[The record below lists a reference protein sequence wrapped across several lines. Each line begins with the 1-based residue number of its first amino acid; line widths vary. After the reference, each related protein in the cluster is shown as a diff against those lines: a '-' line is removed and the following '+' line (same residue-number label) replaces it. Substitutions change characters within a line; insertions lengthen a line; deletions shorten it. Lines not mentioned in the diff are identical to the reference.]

1 MPDQPVVRMP
11 TQHKLLPFGAAVM
24 RIVTPGADTG
34 KAFGMIE
41 YYSGA
46 AVQSEPPMMTHTR
59 EDWTC
64 WVLAGSLNVRLKE
77 REILLPTQGSI
88 TVPRGTP
95 FAWWTRY
102 PQPLRLLLMFS
113 PGGVEQFFADVLD
126 GAKALGTEPDQEK
139 LSAKVAELQDRYGI
153 VPGR

>member
-1 MPDQPVVRMP
+1 MPDQAVVKMP

-24 RIVTPGADTG
+24 RIVSPAAHTG
-34 KAFGMIE
+34 GAFGMVE
-41 YYSGA
+41 YFSGA
-46 AVQSEPPMMTHTR
+46 AVQSEPPMMTHTH

-64 WVLAGSLNVRLKE
+64 WVLAGVLNVRLPD
-77 REILLPTQGSI
+77 REVMVPTNGSI

-102 PQPLRLLLMFS
+102 PQPLRLILVFS

-126 GAKALGTEPDQEK
+126 GAKALGVEPDQEK
-139 LSAKVAELQDRYGI
+139 LTAKVAELQAKYGI
-153 VPGR
+153 VPG